1 MEDEAVMVRNM
12 GAVVLAAGK
21 GTRIGMK
28 RSNKVLL
35 PLAGKPMIMRSLSV
49 IRRCGIAPILIV
61 VGFQQEAVKK
71 RLGPEYVYVD
81 QGELLGTGH
90 AVAQAVKCLDPQIRD
105 ILVVN
110 GDDSAFYDP
119 TLLQTL
125 IERHRSRG
133 ASLSLLSVHKNHP
146 SGFGRIIRDD
156 SGDVSAIREETDA
169 SQEEK
174 AIDEVNTGTYCFS
187 VGFLREF
194 LPKLRMNARKGEYYL
209 TDLVEL
215 AYESNQK
222 VETVPVAQEGSF
234 IGINT
239 REDLAYANIQM
250 KKRRRR

>member
-1 MEDEAVMVRNM
+1 MTIRRICLRSA
-12 GAVVLAAGK
+12 AVVLAAGK
-21 GTRIGMK
+21 GTRIGIK

-35 PLAGKPMIMRSLSV
+35 PLAGKPMISHSLSV

-61 VGFQQEAVKK
+61 VGFQKEAVKR
-71 RLGPEYVYVD
+71 RLGPGYVYVD

-90 AVAQAVKCLDPQIRD
+90 AVAQAVKYLDPQIRD

-119 TLLQTL
+119 VLMSSL

-133 ASLSLLSVHKNHP
+133 AGVSLLSVRKINP
-146 SGFGRIIRDD
+146 SGLGRIIRDD
-156 SGDVSAIREETDA
+156 SGDITAIREEADA

-174 AIDEVNTGTYCFS
+174 AINEVNTGTYCFS

-194 LPKLRMNARKGEYYL
+194 LPQVRMNARKGEYYL

-215 AYESNQK
+215 AYECKQK
-222 VETVPVAQEGSF
+222 IETITIVQEGSF
-234 IGINT
+234 VGVNT
-239 REDLAYANIQM
+239 RDDLAYADQQM
-250 KKRRRR
+250 KKRRIR

>member
-1 MEDEAVMVRNM
+1 
-12 GAVVLAAGK
+12 
-21 GTRIGMK
+21 
-28 RSNKVLL
+28 
-35 PLAGKPMIMRSLSV
+35 
-49 IRRCGIAPILIV
+49 

-71 RLGPEYVYVD
+71 RLGPGYVYVD

-90 AVAQAVKCLDPQIRD
+90 AVAQAVKYLDAQIRD

-119 TLLQTL
+119 TLVRSL

-133 ASLSLLSVHKNHP
+133 ASLSLLSVHKDNP
-146 SGFGRIIRDD
+146 SGLGRIIRDD
-156 SGDVSAIREETDA
+156 SGEVSAIREETDA

-187 VGFLREF
+187 VPFLREF
-194 LPKLRMNARKGEYYL
+194 LPQVRMNASKGEYYL

-222 VETVPVAQEGSF
+222 IETVPVAQEWSF
-234 IGINT
+234 VGVNT
-239 REDLAYANIQM
+239 RDDLAYADQQM